1 MKKNMSL
8 VNLKTSSNNPILQI
22 HRGSVS
28 IKNKGQFNGFGSL
41 GGGQFSTTH
50 AGFSHADGAPTN
62 DFQALLQ
69 QQTGGNKVFRMRPYL
84 ANSASGRKASVD
96 NTNEEEKAPYSV
108 RYNRSQNRLQ
118 KNKSS
123 PSKQLKKSNS
133 SINQSSILKSSD

>member
-1 MKKNMSL
+1 
-8 VNLKTSSNNPILQI
+8 
-22 HRGSVS
+22 
-28 IKNKGQFNGFGSL
+28 
-41 GGGQFSTTH
+41 
-50 AGFSHADGAPTN
+50 
-62 DFQALLQ
+62 
-69 QQTGGNKVFRMRPYL
+69 MRPYL